1 MEIVRYNDVYK
12 EEIIRLIL
20 HIQNEE
26 AGINLS
32 LQEQPDLDDIET
44 IYLQNGG
51 YFWIALNEQGEVIG
65 TIALMN
71 KGDGMGVLKKFFVR
85 ADYRS
90 QKVGFQLYKTLL
102 EFCAKHGIE
111 TLILDTPS
119 VAKASHKFYE
129 RNGFVRITQ
138 DELPIPYE
146 YPDRDS
152 YLYINKLTP
161 ASPTK

>member
-1 MEIVRYNDVYK
+1 MEIVRYNDIYK
-12 EEIIRLIL
+12 EDIVRLIL

-32 LQEQPDLDDIET
+32 LQEQPDLSDVET
-44 IYLQNGG
+44 FYLQNGG
-51 YFWIALNEQGEVIG
+51 YFWVALNEQNEVIG

-71 KGDGMGVLKKFFVR
+71 KGGGMGVLKKFFVR

-102 EFCAKHGIE
+102 EFCAKRGID

-129 RNGFVRITQ
+129 RNGFVRITK